1 MITTW
6 KLVYTPHHKIEKK
19 KEKKKKEASCKSEP
33 QKKLYEFLS
42 LEDKH
47 LTYFLQIIT
56 WMDSQ
61 RCQNVFLCAHRKMNL
76 EGGTALKTT

>member
-1 MITTW
+1 
-6 KLVYTPHHKIEKK
+6 LKK
-19 KEKKKKEASCKSEP
+19 GRKKKKKEASCESEL
-33 QKKLYEFLS
+33 QNKFWCEFLS

-47 LTYFLQIIT
+47 LTYFLQIMT

-61 RCQNVFLCAHRKMNL
+61 RCQNVFLRAQRKMKP